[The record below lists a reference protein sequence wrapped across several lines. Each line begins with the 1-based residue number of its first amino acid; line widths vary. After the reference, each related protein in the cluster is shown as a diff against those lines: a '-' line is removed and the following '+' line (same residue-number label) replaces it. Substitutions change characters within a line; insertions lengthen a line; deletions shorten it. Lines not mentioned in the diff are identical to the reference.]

1 MAHIKTYKT
10 SFTAGEV
17 SLELAG
23 RGDLKAYDN
32 GASNLSN
39 IFVMPTGGL
48 RRRAG
53 LRYAETVETEGRLVA
68 FEFNTEQTYLLVF
81 REAKVDVFEN
91 DTKLTTI
98 DPAPWT
104 LQQAKEFYWVQSAD
118 TLYVT
123 HPDIPPKELTRDGDG
138 NWSIADLTFYTKDDI
153 IYQPYHKFAD
163 DEITLQPSGTAKG
176 ATINLTASA
185 DVFVAEHV
193 GKRLRVEGKELEVT
207 TFTDATHVQAIVRE
221 ALINTT
227 ATTEWEEQAFS
238 EVRGWPVTVCFHQD
252 RLVIGGSRDS
262 PNRLWMSKSADIYNF
277 DLGTGL
283 DDESIEFAI
292 LSDQV
297 NAIRAVF
304 SGRHLQVFTSG
315 AEWMVSGSPLTPSSI
330 QLNRQT
336 RVGSPIDRS
345 IPPVDVDGST
355 LYVSRA
361 EDELREF
368 LFTDLEQAY
377 QSGDLAILSR
387 HMVSRP
393 INQDY
398 DKQRRQLHAVM
409 ADGTIS
415 SLTVY
420 RREKVTAWSRQQT
433 DGKIVSLAVVGTDV
447 YVLVERNETYL
458 LEVFDDDY
466 NLDAALKGSDETGKA
481 TWSGLDHLEGLSVK
495 VVGDGAVLG
504 DFTVSGGSVT
514 LEAPVQNVE
523 MGLGYTHII
532 EPLPLTIATDSSS
545 TQGGTFRP
553 ISFSFRLRDTP
564 ALRLD
569 VGSGYYIV
577 PFKRFGPVVFDAPPE
592 PFSGDKKVR
601 ALGWRKDAIAP
612 LWRIEQD
619 TPLPFTLL
627 SVVSEVSLNG

>member
-1 MAHIKTYKT
+1 MSHVKTYKT
-10 SFTAGEV
+10 SFTSGEV

-32 GASNLSN
+32 GAGNLTN
-39 IFVMPTGGL
+39 IFVMPTGGV

-53 LRYAETVETEGRLVA
+53 LRYVDTVPDEGRLLA

-91 DTKLTTI
+91 GAKLTTI

-104 LQQAKEFYWVQSAD
+104 LQQAKEFFWVQSAD
-118 TLYVT
+118 TLYIT
-123 HPDIPPKELTRDGDG
+123 HPDVPPKELSRDGDG
-138 NWSIADLTFYTKDDI
+138 NWSITDLTFYTKDNI

-163 DEITLQPSGTAKG
+163 DDVTLQPSHTGKDS
-176 ATINLTASA
+176 TITVTASA
-185 DVFVAEHV
+185 DFFVAEHV
-193 GKRLRVEGKELEVT
+193 GKRLRIQNKELEVT
-207 TFTDATHVQAIVRE
+207 TFTDATHVQAVNKE
-221 ALINTT
+221 DLVDTE
-227 ATTEWEEQAFS
+227 ATTDWEEQAFS
-238 EVRGWPVTVCFHQD
+238 DIHGWPVTICFHQD

-283 DDESIEFAI
+283 DDEAIEFAI

-345 IPPVDVDGST
+345 IPPVDIDGST

-387 HMVSRP
+387 HMVNRP

-398 DKQRRQLHAVM
+398 DKQRRQLHVVM
-409 ADGTIS
+409 ADGSIS

-420 RREKVTAWSRQQT
+420 RREKVTAWSRQNT
-433 DGKIVSLAVVGTDV
+433 DGTILSLVVVGTDV
-447 YVLVERNETYL
+447 YVLVERAGSYFI
-458 LEVFDDDY
+458 EVFDDDF
-466 NLDAALKGSDETGKA
+466 NLDSALKGSDETGKT
-481 TWSGLDHLEGLSVK
+481 TWSGMDHLEGQTVQ

-504 DFTVSGGSVT
+504 AFTVSGGSVT
-514 LEAPVQNVE
+514 LEAAVQSVE
-523 MGLGYTHII
+523 VGLSYTHII
-532 EPLPLTIATDSSS
+532 EPLPLTIATDTMS

-569 VGSGYYIV
+569 VGSGFYIV

-592 PFSGDKKVR
+592 PFTGDKKVR
-601 ALGWRKDAIAP
+601 ALGWRKDGIEP